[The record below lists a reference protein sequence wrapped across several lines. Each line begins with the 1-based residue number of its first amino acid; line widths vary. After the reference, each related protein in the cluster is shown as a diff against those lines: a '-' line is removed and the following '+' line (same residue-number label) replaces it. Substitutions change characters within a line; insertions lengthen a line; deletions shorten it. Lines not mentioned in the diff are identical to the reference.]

1 MRETPGFSSDT
12 TIFQVIWHITLDA
25 YRTTKS
31 TGPVVAAGD
40 KNTMFCYETPMRDM
54 RFVLHELLD
63 VSAAFGALP
72 GLEGW
77 DEDTIG
83 QTIEAAGRFARSEL
97 LPLNGQGDRE
107 GCRIEAGQVKVPAGF
122 EQAYRRFV
130 DAGWPA
136 LGGVERYGGQ
146 GAPAAVYSAVT
157 EVFNGCNPGWTMFP
171 GTARGAYQC
180 LLAHGSQAQKDAYLP
195 RIVSG
200 EWTATMCLTEPHCG
214 SDLGLL
220 RTRAQPAGDGSYR
233 ITGAKMFISG
243 GDHDMAPNIVHLVLA
258 RLPDA
263 PAGVGGISLF
273 VVPKF
278 LPEGEAGLAATPN
291 GMVATAVEHK
301 MGLRG
306 SATCAM
312 NFDASTGW
320 LVGRPNEGLRNM
332 FVMINASRLGVGV
345 QALGMGQAAYD
356 SALAYARERLQM
368 RAAGGARRPD
378 LPADPIIEHAD
389 VRRMLLTQK
398 AYVEAAR
405 MLVYWL
411 ALALDVQACDPDA
424 ARRDQAADRLALLTP
439 VAKGFLSEK
448 AAVVADIAIQVHGGH
463 GYVSDN
469 GVEQI
474 VRDLRVAQIYEG
486 TTAVQARDLLVR
498 KILSDGGR
506 QFGQLM
512 AEIRTFA
519 EAAKDEDGMQAFS
532 AALAR
537 HCDDVQRLASEI
549 GQAAQH
555 DADAVGA
562 AGCDFLRA
570 LGHLVCAWLF
580 AQAARVALRRVA
592 QGSSDPF
599 HASKL
604 ATAHFYFAR
613 LLPEATCH
621 AEVARSGLKSLFSL
635 PHELLFT

>member
-1 MRETPGFSSDT
+1 
-12 TIFQVIWHITLDA
+12 
-25 YRTTKS
+25 
-31 TGPVVAAGD
+31 
-40 KNTMFCYETPMRDM
+40 MFCYDTPVRDM
-54 RFVLHELLD
+54 QFVLHELLD
-63 VSAAFGALP
+63 ASTAFDALP

-77 DEDTIG
+77 DEDTIR
-83 QTIEAAGRFARSEL
+83 QTIEASGRFACREL
-97 LPLNGQGDRE
+97 LPLNAAGDRE
-107 GCRIEAGQVKVPAGF
+107 GCRVEGGGVKSPAGF
-122 EQAYRRFV
+122 AQAYRRFAE
-130 DAGWPA
+130 AGWPA
-136 LGGVERYGGQ
+136 LGGDPRYGGQ
-146 GAPAAVYSAVT
+146 GAPAVVYSAVS
-157 EVFNGCNPGWTMFP
+157 EVFYGCNPGWTMFP

-180 LLAHGSQAQKDAYLP
+180 LLAHGSPEQKDAYLP

-278 LPEGEAGLAATPN
+278 LPEGDAGLAATPN
-291 GMVATAVEHK
+291 GMAAMAVEHK

-312 NFDASTGW
+312 NFDASVGW

-345 QALGMGQAAYD
+345 QALGMGQAAYC
-356 SALAYARERLQM
+356 SALGYARERLQM
-368 RAAGGARRPD
+368 RAAGGAKRPD

-405 MLVYWL
+405 MLIYWL
-411 ALALDVQACDPDA
+411 SLALDMQAGAADAGQRDA
-424 ARRDQAADRLALLTP
+424 AAERLALLTP
-439 VAKGFLSEK
+439 VVKGFLSEK
-448 AAVVADIAIQVHGGH
+448 GAVVADIAIQVHGGH

-474 VRDLRVAQIYEG
+474 VRDLRAAQLYEG
-486 TTAVQARDLLVR
+486 TTAVQARDLIVR
-498 KILSDGGR
+498 KILNDGGR
-506 QFGQLM
+506 QFDQLI

-519 EAAKDEDGMQAFS
+519 ETAQAEDGMGIFGT
-532 AALAR
+532 ALAR
-537 HCDDVQRLASEI
+537 CCDDIQRLTGEI
-549 GQAAQH
+549 GQAARH
-555 DADAVGA
+555 EADAVGA

-580 AQAARVALRRVA
+580 AQAARVALRRIA

-599 HASKL
+599 YASKL

-613 LLPEATCH
+613 LLPEARCH
-621 AEVARSGLKSLFSL
+621 AEVARTGLASLSGL
-635 PHELLFT
+635 PQELLFV